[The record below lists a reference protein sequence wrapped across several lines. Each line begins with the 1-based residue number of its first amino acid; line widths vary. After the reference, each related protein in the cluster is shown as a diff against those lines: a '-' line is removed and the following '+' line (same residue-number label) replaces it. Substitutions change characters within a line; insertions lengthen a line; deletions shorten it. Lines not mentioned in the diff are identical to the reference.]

1 MKKLRDG
8 NYDVVLPTISSSNG
22 GASVGYSL
30 TSKIVLEALENIND
44 NTDTEMMWEFLED
57 INDIRIYNL
66 EETNN
71 RPEKLR
77 LTLDFEE
84 DYFLLKIVKQI
95 LGENLSRK
103 SIDNLFHNNPD
114 LYKINWF
121 RNDDYKAAQI
131 DKSV

>member
-1 MKKLRDG
+1 
-8 NYDVVLPTISSSNG
+8 
-22 GASVGYSL
+22 
-30 TSKIVLEALENIND
+30 
-44 NTDTEMMWEFLED
+44 MMWEFLED

-121 RNDDYKAAQI
+121 RNQEWKANQI
-131 DKSV
+131 LK

>member
-1 MKKLRDG
+1 
-8 NYDVVLPTISSSNG
+8 
-22 GASVGYSL
+22 
-30 TSKIVLEALENIND
+30 
-44 NTDTEMMWEFLED
+44 MWEFLED

-121 RNDDYKAAQI
+121 RNQEWKANQI
-131 DKSV
+131 LK